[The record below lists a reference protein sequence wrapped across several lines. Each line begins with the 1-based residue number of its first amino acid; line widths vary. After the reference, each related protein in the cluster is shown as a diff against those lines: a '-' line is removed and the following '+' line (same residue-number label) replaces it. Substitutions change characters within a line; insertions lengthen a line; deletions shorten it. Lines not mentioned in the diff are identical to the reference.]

1 MAVSPRM
8 GRAKNCIGVVLDKN
22 AEGFSG
28 HVTNRFQKDS
38 VEFTDLPE
46 LFSRIIEVLDTL
58 NYPARK
64 INKRQFKGGVPA
76 GNKFKINEDQGP
88 IIDTADLLGGQDGF
102 IIMVVGR
109 DNGTMQG
116 TVYDSALD
124 KDFKFNGDIELYRIL
139 YNK

>member
-8 GRAKNCIGVVLDKN
+8 GRAKNCVGVVVNKD

-28 HVTNRFQKDS
+28 YVTNRFQKDS

-46 LFSRIIEVLDTL
+46 LFSTIIEVLDSL

-64 INKRQFKGGVPA
+64 INKRQFKGGIPA
-76 GNKFKINEDQGP
+76 GKKFKIKEGEKP
-88 IIDTADLLGGQDGF
+88 IVDTIDLLGGQEGF
-102 IIMVVGR
+102 IVMVVGR

-116 TVYDSALD
+116 VVYDSALD

-139 YNK
+139 YKK